1 MNHCVYENVESN
13 LPWIA
18 FSRAGLKDGLEARSL
33 DGHEDGVGGEL
44 IQVGAGWQDVED
56 SLESD
61 VLLGQLVHATES
73 RSVTVVKVEVL
84 EEGNVG

>member
-44 IQVGAGWQDVED
+44 IQVGAG
-56 SLESD
+56 
-61 VLLGQLVHATES
+61 
-73 RSVTVVKVEVL
+73 
-84 EEGNVG
+84 